1 MSIDELEKLLDEY
14 RSLPLETEWLEF
26 KEAKNTYDFNKLGKY
41 FSALSNE
48 ANLKGKRF
56 GWMVFG
62 VEDKNRKIVGTN
74 YRANRASLDSLKH
87 EISMKTTNNIT
98 FIEIHELMLT
108 EGRVIMFQIPA
119 APQGIPIAWEGH
131 FYGRDSE
138 SIGPLNLQEI
148 EEIRQQRTR
157 EDWSAQICDE
167 ATIKDLDSQAILKAR
182 LEYKNKNPKL
192 AEDSD
197 KWDDRTFLDKAKV
210 TIKGKITRTAIIL
223 LGKEESEHFIG
234 PSVSKITWVLKDDNN
249 IEKDYEHFGPPFLIN
264 VDKVFEKIR
273 NLKYRYLTENTLF
286 PTEITQYDPYV
297 IREVLHNCIAHQ
309 DYTLMGR
316 INLVEKSEKLIFTNC
331 GSFIP
336 QTIEKVIDQDA
347 PQEYYRNQFLA
358 NAMVSLNMIDT
369 IGSGIKK
376 MFIKQMQ
383 RYFPL
388 PDYDLKNPERVKV
401 GIMGKIIDENYTKL
415 LLKNTYFDLKTV
427 IALDKVQKK
436 EPLTVAERKFLKNQ
450 KLIEGRN
457 PNIYVVSQVAAA
469 TGDKVSYIKNRA
481 FNNEYYKKLI
491 IDFITEF
498 KQASRK
504 EIDKLL
510 LDKLPDILDE
520 KQKHKK
526 ISNILTKMAN
536 RDRSIINCGPR
547 TKPNWMLR
555 NNLLDTN

>member
-1 MSIDELEKLLDEY
+1 MSIDELKKLLDEY

-26 KEAKNTYDFNKLGKY
+26 KVAKNNYDFDKLGKY

-56 GWMVFG
+56 GWLIFG
-62 VEDKNRKIVGTN
+62 VEDKNREIVGTN
-74 YRANRASLDSLKH
+74 YRINRASLDSLKH
-87 EISMKTTNNIT
+87 ETSRKTTNNIT

-108 EGRVIMFQIPA
+108 EGRVVMFQIPA
-119 APQGIPIAWEGH
+119 APQGIPIGWEGH

-148 EEIRQQRTR
+148 EEIRQQRKR
-157 EDWSAQICDE
+157 EDWSAQICDG
-167 ATIKDLDSQAILKAR
+167 ATIDDLDPQAILKAR
-182 LEYKNKNPKL
+182 IEYKNKNHKL

-210 TIKGKITRTAIIL
+210 TINGKITRAAIIL
-223 LGKEESEHFIG
+223 LGKEEAEHFIG
-234 PSVSKITWVLKDDNN
+234 PSVAKITWVLKDDYN

-286 PTEITQYDPYV
+286 PTEITQYEPYV

-309 DYTLMGR
+309 NYTLMGR
-316 INLVEKSEKLIFTNC
+316 INLVEKSEELIFTNC

-336 QTIEKVIDQDA
+336 QTIERVIEQDA

-358 NAMVSLNMIDT
+358 NAMVNINMIDT

-376 MFIKQMQ
+376 IFIKQMK

-388 PDYDLKNPERVKV
+388 PDYDLKDNERVKV
-401 GIMGKIIDENYTKL
+401 RIIGKIIDENYTKL
-415 LLKNTYFDLKTV
+415 LLKNTYLDIRTV

-436 EPLTVAERKFLKNQ
+436 ELLTEAERKLLRDQN
-450 KLIEGRN
+450 LIEGRY
-457 PNIYVVSQVAAA
+457 PNIFVVVQVAAA
-469 TGDKVSYIKNRA
+469 TGDKASYIKNRA
-481 FNNEYYKKLI
+481 FNNAYYKKLI
-491 IDFITEF
+491 LDFIQQY

-504 EIDKLL
+504 EIDDLL
-510 LDKLPDILDE
+510 FDKLPDILD
-520 KQKHKK
+520 QSKK
-526 ISNILTKMAN
+526 NKRISNLLSDMSKNDKTIKNTG
-536 RDRSIINCGPR
+536 SR
-547 TKPNWMLR
+547 TKSTWVLEKN
-555 NNLLDTN
+555 